1 MSKDAQ
7 HNLRT
12 IVQQNLLDKMIKQ
25 TSVASH
31 GWVVL
36 VLDDTTTALAN
47 MVIRMT
53 DLTERGVSIVERLE
67 LKRQPFPEMAAIY
80 FISPS
85 QASLD
90 RVVADFAKADA
101 PTYGTVHLFFN
112 AHIDDNVLGKLK
124 TCPALLSRVKTFKEV
139 NLDFLALEEAAFSV
153 DMPQAMHTLYSPLSN
168 ATAVDP
174 MLQKISAKLVTV
186 CATLDEYPYVRYRA
200 GQHKME
206 ALARLFQTKM
216 NEYVAANAAFAYCP
230 ARSTLLFMERSQ
242 DQMTPLMHE
251 CTYQAMV
258 YDLLD
263 GNGLDGDAISYPAD
277 TQSGTVTKQ
286 ALLNENDALWCELRH
301 THIAEVSKDIG
312 QRMAALSASNAG
324 TSLAGKGGKAPDVAQ
339 LAAAL
344 RELPE
349 FRDTLSKLNEHLY
362 LAGKTLDTFTK
373 TNLLGVSTLEQSLA
387 TGVDETGKKLKQPKV
402 MKDME
407 DLLRDPKIP
416 NSDKAR
422 LLAVF
427 VITND
432 AAKDVERK
440 KLFQLANLPAI
451 TDKALQNMK
460 YLGVFMNKISIVPNA
475 SGHTLTSDDLTN
487 AAKKATSSEYATS
500 RYEPKLKGWMD
511 KIIKKTLDPV
521 EFPYVISPPPG
532 STSPTTS
539 KKEPISL
546 RKKVAAKFGKAGD
559 SPTNGNKEAFVGE
572 KLIVFI
578 AGGASY
584 SELRSVYELREQEK
598 RDIILGTTSFL
609 RPKAFLD
616 NLITIEDAAPPAS
629 DRTASAAPVHPSDVK
644 LDEIKLSPSKSDAH
658 HHH

>member
-1 MSKDAQ
+1 MTKEE

-12 IVQQNLLDKMIKQ
+12 IVQHNLLDKMIKQ
-25 TSVASH
+25 TSLASH

-36 VLDDTTTALAN
+36 VLDDITTHLSNT
-47 MVIRMT
+47 VIRMT

-67 LKRQPFPEMAAIY
+67 LVRQPFPEMAVIY

-85 QASLD
+85 PSSLD
-90 RVVADFAKADA
+90 KVVADFANAESPMYSA
-101 PTYGTVHLFFN
+101 VHLYFN
-112 AHIDDNVLGKLK
+112 ARIDDHVLAKLK
-124 TCPALLSRVKTFKEV
+124 TYPALLSRVKTLKEV
-139 NLDFLALEEAAFSV
+139 NLDYLALEQAAFSL
-153 DMPQAMHTLYSPLSN
+153 DMPHAMHTLYSPLSN
-168 ATAVDP
+168 PTALDP
-174 MLQKISAKLVTV
+174 MLHSISSKLVSL

-206 ALARLFQTKM
+206 TLARLFQSKM
-216 NEYVAANAAFAYCP
+216 NEYVAANTSFAYCP
-230 ARSTLLFMERSQ
+230 NRSTLLFMERSQ

-251 CTYQAMV
+251 VTYQAMV

-277 TQSGTVTKQ
+277 TQSGSVTKQ
-286 ALLNENDALWCELRH
+286 ALLNENDPLWCELRH

-312 QRMAALSASNAG
+312 ERMAALSASNAG
-324 TSLAGKGGKAPDVAQ
+324 TSLTGKGGKAPDVAQ

-349 FRDTLSKLNEHLY
+349 FRDTLSKLSQHLY
-362 LAGKTLDTFTK
+362 LAGKTLDVFTK
-373 TNLLGVSTLEQSLA
+373 TNLLGVSTLEQSMA
-387 TGVDETGKKLKQPKV
+387 TGVDETGKKVKIPKV
-402 MKDME
+402 LKDME
-407 DLLRDPKIP
+407 DILRDPKIP

-432 AAKDVERK
+432 SVKDVERK

-460 YLGVFMNKISIVPNA
+460 YLGVFMNKISVVSNA
-475 SGHTLTSDDLTN
+475 AGHSLTTDDLAQ
-487 AAKKATSSEYATS
+487 AAKKASTAEYATS

-511 KIIKKTLDPV
+511 KILKKTLDAT

-532 STSPTTS
+532 SQSPTS
-539 KKEPISL
+539 KKEPVSL
-546 RKKVAAKFGKAGD
+546 RKKVAAKVGRGTD
-559 SPTNGNKEAFVGE
+559 SPTASGDGFVGE

-578 AGGASY
+578 AGGATY

-598 RDIILGTTSFL
+598 RDVILGATSFL
-609 RPKAFLD
+609 RPKTFLD
-616 NLITIEDAAPPAS
+616 NLITIEDPAPVE
-629 DRTASAAPVHPSDVK
+629 RTASAAPIHPSDVK
-644 LDEIKLSPSKSDAH
+644 LDEIKLSPSKAEAH
-658 HHH
+658 HH